1 MLTKESL
8 AQFKFIKFTTR
19 ASKKYS
25 NGTME
30 PKQLEIKT
38 NQKIKTKIIAIKKEK
53 IIKKN
58 IDIDIDRIL
67 EKGEEKNVK

>member
-1 MLTKESL
+1 
-8 AQFKFIKFTTR
+8 
-19 ASKKYS
+19 
-25 NGTME
+25 ME

>member
-1 MLTKESL
+1 
-8 AQFKFIKFTTR
+8 
-19 ASKKYS
+19 
-25 NGTME
+25 ME
-30 PKQLEIKT
+30 QWNQSSRHIHMYIEIKT